1 MLTGREAEQGQIDQ
15 LLKQAAAGN
24 SRVLVL
30 RGDPG
35 IGKTTL
41 IDYAASRA
49 GPMRVLRATGIEAE
63 NELGFA
69 GLYSLLYP
77 VAGHLTALPD
87 RQAAALRAALGLG
100 YDRAVP
106 QAPDR
111 LAVAAGT
118 HSLLTIAAEDR
129 PLLILVD
136 DLHWL
141 DPASQEALLF
151 ALRRLDR
158 DAVACLVTMR
168 PGTAAP
174 AGLPCQELAGL
185 GRDAA
190 ERLVEAITGTK
201 PAPEVTRRLHA
212 ETGGNPLAL
221 AELSAVLTAA
231 QLSGAELPK
240 APLEPGTAI
249 RQRFAARL
257 DRLSPSS
264 AGDGAEQLTPQELQ
278 IALLVTEGR
287 TNAEVGRAVF
297 LSTRTV
303 EFHLSRAYRKLGVSS
318 RTELTRGS
326 PPPERSPDDLQLAP
340 GGGRAEEPAGQE
352 VARIDPL
359 VGVTVEV
366 THAGCKRLS
375 GEHADRGWCSGDY
388 Q

>member
-15 LLKQAAAGN
+15 LLNQAAAGN
-24 SRVLVL
+24 SGVLVL
-30 RGDPG
+30 CGDPG

-77 VAGHLTALPD
+77 VADYLTALPG

-100 YDRAVP
+100 YDQADP

-118 HSLLTIAAEDR
+118 HSLLTTAAEDC
-129 PLLILVD
+129 PLLILID

-158 DAVACLVTMR
+158 DAVACIVTMR

-185 GRDAA
+185 GSDAV
-190 ERLVEAITGTK
+190 ERLVEAIAGTSR
-201 PAPEVTRRLHA
+201 PRGNEATARRDW
-212 ETGGNPLAL
+212 
-221 AELSAVLTAA
+221 
-231 QLSGAELPK
+231 
-240 APLEPGTAI
+240 
-249 RQRFAARL
+249 R
-257 DRLSPSS
+257 
-264 AGDGAEQLTPQELQ
+264 
-278 IALLVTEGR
+278 
-287 TNAEVGRAVF
+287 
-297 LSTRTV
+297 
-303 EFHLSRAYRKLGVSS
+303 
-318 RTELTRGS
+318 
-326 PPPERSPDDLQLAP
+326 
-340 GGGRAEEPAGQE
+340 
-352 VARIDPL
+352 
-359 VGVTVEV
+359 
-366 THAGCKRLS
+366 
-375 GEHADRGWCSGDY
+375 
-388 Q
+388 